1 MITGFELSF
10 PENINSILEK
20 VKAGDPKN
28 SRAWFNQLRL
38 AEFEGGL
45 MRIDCPDKTTA
56 GYLEENCK
64 SAFIRAAQSVTGRL
78 VSVEFVTNQSTAT
91 QTNNKPAVK
100 KIFTNQGEV
109 SEDVPY
115 RLHPDL
121 IFDNF
126 VVGSCN
132 RLAHASCVAV
142 SASPGNTYNPLFLHG
157 SVGLGKTHLLHAIC
171 CDIISKNPAA
181 QVRFLTCEE
190 FVNRFI
196 KAISEN
202 NLPGFQQTFRNV
214 DILIIDDVQF
224 LRNREGSQEEFFH
237 TFNALYDGRKQIILS
252 ADCSPDEIAEL
263 QERLVSRFK
272 WGLVARIDA
281 PAYETRAA
289 IVRKKAALRGLIIPD
304 EIPEFIASRITSNIR
319 ELEGAITS
327 IYAMAQATG
336 EPVTIELARNVLGF
350 EPSPQRQT
358 VDFTTIIETVAK
370 YFKVRL
376 ADIKGKGRHKSIIV
390 PRQICMYL
398 ARRLTTMSLEE
409 IGVNIGRRD
418 HTTVMHSIEKIDLLA
433 ASDKVMKKQVEE
445 IEALI
450 KPA

>member
-1 MITGFELSF
+1 MSF

-20 VKAGDPKN
+20 VKASDPKN
-28 SRAWFNQLRL
+28 CRAWFNQLRL
-38 AEFEGGL
+38 AGFEGGL

-56 GYLEENCK
+56 RYLEENCK

-78 VSVEFVTNQSTAT
+78 VTVEFIGRENDYASVSGE
-91 QTNNKPAVK
+91 KPAARRTSARQDDV
-100 KIFTNQGEV
+100 T
-109 SEDVPY
+109 EDVPY

-157 SVGLGKTHLLHAIC
+157 SVGLGKTHLLHAVC
-171 CDIISKNPAA
+171 CDIIRKNSAA

-202 NLPGFQQTFRNV
+202 NLPGFQHTFRNI

-252 ADCSPDEIAEL
+252 ADCSPDEIADL

-281 PAYETRAA
+281 PAHETRAA
-289 IVRKKAALRGLIIPD
+289 IVRKKAALRGLTIPD
-304 EIPEFIASRITSNIR
+304 EIPEFVASRITSNIR

-336 EPVTIELARNVLGF
+336 EPVTLELAKSVLGF
-350 EPSPQRQT
+350 EPSPQKQS
-358 VDFTTIIETVAK
+358 VDFTTIVDAVSK
-370 YFKVRL
+370 YYKVRL

-390 PRQICMYL
+390 PRQVCMYL
-398 ARRLTTMSLEE
+398 ARQMTTLSLEE
-409 IGVNIGRRD
+409 IGVNVGRRD
-418 HTTVMHSIEKIDLLA
+418 HTTVMHSIDKIYTLTRD
-433 ASDKVMKKQVEE
+433 DKVIKKQVEE
-445 IEALI
+445 LTALI

>member
-1 MITGFELSF
+1 
-10 PENINSILEK
+10 
-20 VKAGDPKN
+20 
-28 SRAWFNQLRL
+28 
-38 AEFEGGL
+38 
-45 MRIDCPDKTTA
+45 MRIECPDKTTA

-64 SAFIRAAQSVTGRL
+64 TSFIRAAQSITGRL
-78 VSVEFVTNQSTAT
+78 VSVEFISNDNTLTPTGNNSKSAAKKTSARQDDVTD
-91 QTNNKPAVK
+91 
-100 KIFTNQGEV
+100 
-109 SEDVPY
+109 DVPY

-171 CDIISKNPAA
+171 CDIIRKNPDA
-181 QVRFLTCEE
+181 QVRFLTCEQ
-190 FVNRFI
+190 FVNLFI

-202 NLPGFQQTFRNV
+202 NLPGFQQKFRNV

-237 TFNALYDGRKQIILS
+237 TFNALYDGRKQIVLS
-252 ADCSPDEIAEL
+252 ADCSPDEIADL

-281 PAYETRAA
+281 PAHETREA
-289 IVRKKAALRGLIIPD
+289 IVRKKAALRGFVIPD
-304 EIPEFIASRITSNIR
+304 EIAQFIATKITSNTR

-336 EPVTIELARNVLGF
+336 EPVTLELARNLLGY
-350 EPSPQRQT
+350 EQSPQKQS
-358 VDFTTIIETVAK
+358 VDFTTIVDAVAK
-370 YFKVRL
+370 YYKVRL

-398 ARRLTTMSLEE
+398 ARKLTPMSLEE

-418 HTTVMHSIEKIDLLA
+418 HTTVMHSIDKIDLLTRD
-433 ASDKVMKKQVEE
+433 DKVIKKQVDE
-445 IEALI
+445 IVTLI